1 MAGLFRR
8 LCVSLVAVFCGSAL
22 PAMASP
28 AIAAEAGP
36 VRIMLYGDSVTQG
49 CSGDWTWRYRLW
61 QDLTASG
68 QSFDLVGPKN
78 DVMKYTTIEQNS
90 HAYRDP
96 AFDTDHA
103 AVGGMTF
110 TYAFAPLPELAA
122 QQQADVVVALIG
134 VNDLT
139 RHLATPAELIDR
151 WRTEIARARAL
162 VPGISIVLGQLG
174 QTWFPGVIEYD
185 DGLVALAAELDT
197 PDARVVATGRPDM
210 AMSTDTYDSLHPSA
224 VGERKIADVVAQAL
238 AGIGVGAGPS
248 AAREA
253 PAAQGDWAPAP
264 VAWSWNQW
272 IFLAWSEVDYAS
284 SENISVVDTTTG
296 VSGELTSIP
305 GQFMFLP
312 GAPGHTYEIRLRP
325 VKGYLPMGTESTPVT
340 VTVPTVGM
348 SAA

>member
-1 MAGLFRR
+1 MVRTWQR
-8 LCVSLVAVFCGSAL
+8 LGAALAAALCMVLLPVTVSQ
-22 PAMASP
+22 AS
-28 AIAAEAGP
+28 AAEGTGP

-68 QSFDLVGPKN
+68 QSFDFVGPKD
-78 DVMKYTTIEQNS
+78 DVMKYTTLEQGS

-96 AFDTDHA
+96 AFDQDHA

-110 TYAFAPLPELAA
+110 TYAYAPLPELAA

-139 RHLATPAELIDR
+139 RHLATPTELIDH

-174 QTWFPGVIEYD
+174 QTWFPGVTEYD
-185 DGLVALAAELDT
+185 DGLVALAAELDQ
-197 PDARVVATGRPDM
+197 PDARVVATARPEM
-210 AMSTDTYDSLHPSA
+210 AMWTDTYDSLHPSA
-224 VGERKIADVVAQAL
+224 AGEREIANVVSQAL
-238 AGIGVGAGPS
+238 AGIGVGTGPS

-253 PAAQGDWAPAP
+253 LPAPGDWAPAP
-264 VAWSWNQW
+264 VGWTWNQW
-272 IFLAWSEVDYAS
+272 IFLAWPTVDYAS
-284 SENISVVDTTTG
+284 SENIAVLDKTTG
-296 VSGELTSIP
+296 ASGVLKSIP

-312 GAPGHTYEIRLRP
+312 GAAGHTYEIRLQP
-325 VKGYLPMGTESTPVT
+325 VKGYLPMGTESLPIT
-340 VTVPTVGM
+340 VTVPPLGL
-348 SAA
+348 